1 MKKSEIITAVMEKT
15 GQTKKAAEKVIDAAL
30 DIIAAEVA
38 NGGKVQLIGFG
49 TFEVRE
55 RSARTGRNPKTKEV
69 IDIPATK
76 IPAFKA
82 SKTLKQAVAVS

>member
-15 GQTKKAAEKVIDAAL
+15 GQTKKAAEKVIDATL

-55 RSARTGRNPKTKEV
+55 RSARTGRNPKTKEA